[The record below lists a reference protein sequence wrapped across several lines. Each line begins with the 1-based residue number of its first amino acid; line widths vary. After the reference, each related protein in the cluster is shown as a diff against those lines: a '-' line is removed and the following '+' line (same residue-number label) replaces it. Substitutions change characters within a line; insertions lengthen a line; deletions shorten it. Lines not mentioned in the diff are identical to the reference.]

1 MCYNRNMKRIDV
13 LKGIEQI
20 LVQKAYETGHISH
33 RADGDW
39 QKQAD
44 GSWIP
49 YKGQSNQ
56 STSKKPD
63 QVTLP
68 NARKLTSDE
77 IQELQQISD
86 INERRKRQSEML
98 SQPAPAEEYGEITEE
113 DLKESYGDDEVDYTY
128 AKDIDYSQYDDDI
141 KSIEFREND
150 DGEFE
155 PQDDDYFRVADK
167 IYEQTDRGDMSDEE
181 ADQLYDGIVDRVI
194 DRAYELHNNDDDQHE
209 KISEMVQDVW
219 SQNNPATNKKGY
231 EDFGFSEPRTKK
243 QARKLIEDIADRLEQ
258 EYPNINDMLK
268 NREHING
275 DFQREQEE
283 TVNNV
288 MEKLGLKNL
297 TDGDYYTRDA
307 VESLYAKIHGHWY
320 DEENSPQSDNAD
332 NKHEKYNISG
342 DTRQKIKDLAYKY
355 NAIYDDGD
363 FDTEQTEDIMREV
376 GLDPTDDSQLDAFSD
391 VMYDIGHGVQ
401 KSAFRDMRSTPT
413 IKNMGF

>member
-1 MCYNRNMKRIDV
+1 MKRIDV

-20 LVQKAYETGHISH
+20 LVQKAYEAGHISH

-56 STSKKPD
+56 SAPQAQKPIEN
-63 QVTLP
+63 T
-68 NARKLTSDE
+68 
-77 IQELQQISD
+77 
-86 INERRKRQSEML
+86 
-98 SQPAPAEEYGEITEE
+98 EYGEITEE
-113 DLKESYGDDEVDYTY
+113 DLVETSNEEDSNDWEE
-128 AKDIDYSQYDDDI
+128 DDDDNSELEGYI
-141 KSIEFREND
+141 SNKYYND
-150 DGEFE
+150 IANMPVDSNNPDLPDSDVLFE
-155 PQDDDYFRVADK
+155 IV
-167 IYEQTDRGDMSDEE
+167 
-181 ADQLYDGIVDRVI
+181 DGIVEDLDI
-194 DRAYELHNNDDDQHE
+194 DDDNQYE
-209 KISEMVQDVW
+209 KISEMVQDIW
-219 SQNNPATNKKGY
+219 SQNNPSDEITEEDLKGSNTTDKKGY

-268 NREHING
+268 NREHIDG

-283 TVNNV
+283 TVNDV

-332 NKHEKYNISG
+332 NNHEKYNING
-342 DTRQKIKDLAYKY
+342 DVRQKIKDLAYKY
-355 NAIYDDGD
+355 NAIYDNGD

-391 VMYDIGHGVQ
+391 VMYDIGHGVE
-401 KSAFRDMRSTPT
+401 KSAVRDMRSTPT
-413 IKNMGF
+413 VKNMGF

>member
-1 MCYNRNMKRIDV
+1 MCYNKSMKRIDI

-44 GSWIP
+44 GSWKP
-49 YKGQSNQ
+49 YTGQSSQ
-56 STSKKPD
+56 SAPQAQEDSSIKDTTYGGIVKQDFES
-63 QVTLP
+63 VP
-68 NARKLTSDE
+68 NSVKDKMFTIAQQYQSEWAEDSDE
-77 IQELQQISD
+77 DVRS
-86 INERRKRQSEML
+86 M
-98 SQPAPAEEYGEITEE
+98 A
-113 DLKESYGDDEVDYTY
+113 
-128 AKDIDYSQYDDDI
+128 
-141 KSIEFREND
+141 END
-150 DGEFE
+150 VEDIS
-155 PQDDDYFRVADK
+155 QMLWDNA
-167 IYEQTDRGDMSDEE
+167 DEE
-181 ADQLYDGIVDRVI
+181 TRNSWIGS
-194 DRAYELHNNDDDQHE
+194 DD
-209 KISEMVQDVW
+209 S
-219 SQNNPATNKKGY
+219 NAPTKKGY
-231 EDFGFSEPRTKK
+231 EDFGFSEPHTKK

-283 TVNNV
+283 TVNDV

-332 NKHEKYNISG
+332 NNHEKYNING
-342 DTRQKIKDLAYKY
+342 DVRQKIKDLAYKY
-355 NAIYDDGD
+355 NAIYDNGD

-391 VMYDIGHGVQ
+391 VMYDIGHGVE
-401 KSAFRDMRSTPT
+401 KSAVRDMRSAPT
-413 IKNMGF
+413 TKNMGF

>member
-1 MCYNRNMKRIDV
+1 MCYNESMKRIDV

-49 YKGQSNQ
+49 YKGQSSQ
-56 STSKKPD
+56 SAPR
-63 QVTLP
+63 
-68 NARKLTSDE
+68 A
-77 IQELQQISD
+77 QEPTT
-86 INERRKRQSEML
+86 NNG
-98 SQPAPAEEYGEITEE
+98 YGEIVKQ
-113 DLKESYGDDEVDYTY
+113 DFESVP
-128 AKDIDYSQYDDDI
+128 
-141 KSIEFREND
+141 KSIK
-150 DGEFE
+150 
-155 PQDDDYFRVADK
+155 DK
-167 IYEQTDRGDMSDEE
+167 MFTIAQQYKAEWAEDSDEDMRSMAEDDVE
-181 ADQLYDGIVDRVI
+181 AISQMLWDNADEETRNFWLGS
-194 DRAYELHNNDDDQHE
+194 DDSNTS
-209 KISEMVQDVW
+209 ISDTV
-219 SQNNPATNKKGY
+219 SSKKGY
-231 EDFGFSEPRTKK
+231 EDFGFTEPRTKK

-283 TVNNV
+283 TVNDV

-320 DEENSPQSDNAD
+320 DEENSPQSDNTD
-332 NKHEKYNISG
+332 NNHEKYNIDG
-342 DTRQKIKDLAYKY
+342 NVRQKIKDLAYKY
-355 NAIYDDGD
+355 NAIYDNGD

-391 VMYDIGHGVQ
+391 VMYDIGHGVE
-401 KSAFRDMRSTPT
+401 KSAFRDMRSAPT
-413 IKNMGF
+413 TKNMGF

>member
-1 MCYNRNMKRIDV
+1 MKRIDV

-20 LVQKAYETGHISH
+20 LVQKAYEAGHISH

-49 YKGQSNQ
+49 YKGQSSQ
-56 STSKKPD
+56 SAPR
-63 QVTLP
+63 
-68 NARKLTSDE
+68 A
-77 IQELQQISD
+77 QEPTE
-86 INERRKRQSEML
+86 NT
-98 SQPAPAEEYGEITEE
+98 EYGEITEE
-113 DLKESYGDDEVDYTY
+113 DLKGSNT
-128 AKDIDYSQYDDDI
+128 
-141 KSIEFREND
+141 
-150 DGEFE
+150 
-155 PQDDDYFRVADK
+155 
-167 IYEQTDRGDMSDEE
+167 TD
-181 ADQLYDGIVDRVI
+181 
-194 DRAYELHNNDDDQHE
+194 
-209 KISEMVQDVW
+209 
-219 SQNNPATNKKGY
+219 KKGY

-268 NREHING
+268 NREHIDG

-283 TVNNV
+283 TVNDV

-332 NKHEKYNISG
+332 NNHEKYNING
-342 DTRQKIKDLAYKY
+342 DVRQKIKDLAYKY
-355 NAIYDDGD
+355 NAIYDNGD

-391 VMYDIGHGVQ
+391 VMYDIGHGVE
-401 KSAFRDMRSTPT
+401 KSAVRDMRSTPT
-413 IKNMGF
+413 VKNMGF